1 MGQPSGSYVP
11 ELPAEYIGGIEQT
24 GRSETSQYP
33 QEEKTKVISLV
44 AASEKETA

>member
-1 MGQPSGSYVP
+1 MGQPSESYVS
-11 ELPAEYIGGIEQT
+11 ELPAEFIGRVEQT

-44 AASEKETA
+44 AASEKEIA